1 MPNALCQAVK
11 VEASLDKRFDDAQ
24 AWTSLATTA
33 HLEWMLKAKGLITI
47 DG

>member
-1 MPNALCQAVK
+1 MPNALRQATE
-11 VEASLDKRFDDAQ
+11 VEASLDERFNDAQ

-33 HLEWMLKAKGLITI
+33 HVEWMLKAKGLITI